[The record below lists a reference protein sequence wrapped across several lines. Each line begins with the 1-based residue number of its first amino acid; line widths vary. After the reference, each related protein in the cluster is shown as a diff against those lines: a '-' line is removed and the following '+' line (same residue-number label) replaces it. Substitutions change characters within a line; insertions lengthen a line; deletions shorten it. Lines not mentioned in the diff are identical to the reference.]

1 MEESMKKMTAALAM
15 GFLLMAGVSLP
26 ALSVDVSGT
35 WEVTSQT
42 PRGDERVSE
51 MTIEQDG
58 DKITVTMPGFRGD
71 EMMGE
76 GTVDGNN
83 IEWKFEISTQRGD
96 MTITYTGTI
105 DGDTIKGMVAMGD
118 FGEMEFSAVKK

>member
-1 MEESMKKMTAALAM
+1 MKKMTAALAL
-15 GFLLMAGVSLP
+15 GFLLMAGVSLL

-35 WEVTSQT
+35 WELTSQS
-42 PRGDERVSE
+42 PRGERTSE

-71 EMMGE
+71 EMKGE
-76 GTVDGNN
+76 GTVDGNK

-96 MTITYTGTI
+96 MTMTYTGTI
-105 DGDTIKGMVAMGD
+105 DGNTIIGQAQMGD